1 MDRRSLGAGLMALA
15 SSFVLMAGT
24 ASAHGTVSSPAT
36 ESEAT
41 CTVVSQPS
49 FTLQGEFS
57 NTASAAD
64 VIEVSCNPLKYG
76 TGGKVTV
83 IASQLY
89 SRCDDD
95 VTWYIPNPYDV
106 VDGRSVELTLDADGN
121 ANVALIAGP
130 KCQAGETL
138 ISVHEDESP
147 HESFVT
153 SWSVLPPKETPEG
166 LTALPAS
173 QVEDAESSGVATVIE
188 AEFPGDSES
197 EVRVASEELFRRC
210 EVSPHLHWIEEDRT
224 EVDDTS
230 EVTEAIELD
239 NDGNGFIVAVGDSS
253 CEPGASLIEAD
264 LETKPFTTLTTDF
277 TVVAPEPRV

>member
-1 MDRRSLGAGLMALA
+1 MALA

-24 ASAHGTVSSPAT
+24 ASARTVSSPDT
-36 ESEAT
+36 SSTT
-41 CTVVSQPS
+41 CTVESQPS

-64 VIEVSCNPLKYG
+64 VIEVSCDPTKYG

-138 ISVHEDESP
+138 ISLHEDEAP
-147 HESFVT
+147 FESFTT
-153 SWSVLPPKETPEG
+153 SWSVLPPAETPLG

-188 AEFPGDSES
+188 AEFPGESES
-197 EVRVASEELFRRC
+197 EVRVGSEELFRRC
-210 EVSPHLHWIEEDRT
+210 EISPHLHWIEEDRT

-230 EVTEAIELD
+230 EVTEGIQLD

-253 CEPGASLIEAD
+253 CAPGASLIEAD